1 MGSKS
6 IITSGHYS
14 IAGQKPVNEDACGI
28 RVPDTDLLETKGITA
43 IIADGVSAS
52 DAGKEAS
59 EACVSGFLIDYY
71 STPESWTVKT
81 SAYKVLTA
89 LNRWLHGQGHK
100 HYGSHKGM
108 VTTLSTMVIK
118 SGSAHIFHVGD
129 TRIYRVRDGS
139 LECLTRDHC
148 IQVGDNKTYLGR
160 AIGVDVSVD
169 IDYKTLSVNQGDL
182 FLFTTDGVHDF
193 VDEDFILQTVNNTDD
208 NFDATCEV
216 LVKQALANNSHDN
229 LTCQLLR
236 IEQFPADDQNAVFQR
251 LTELPFPPPL
261 DNGMRIDGYR
271 ITRQLHA
278 SKRTELYLAVDE
290 DTDKQIVLKAPS
302 INFVDDPTF
311 IEQFQHEEWAGRRIS
326 NPHILKI
333 LEPVRPRKFL
343 YCIAEYIEG
352 QTLRQWI
359 HDHPR
364 PLLDEVRAIIEQ
376 IANGLRAMHKL
387 EMIHQDL
394 KPDNIMID
402 RHGTVKIIDLGSTKI
417 AGIQEINSPVES
429 ATLLGTVNYT
439 APEYVRG
446 LPVTNRSDIFSLGV
460 ITYEMLTGELPYGD
474 KDTHKSLSHITALD
488 YIPAT
493 KINPEIPA
501 WVNGALKKATHPDP
515 HQRYEILSGF
525 LYDLSHPNTSLVID
539 DFKPLLEK
547 NPLVF
552 WKGLALLL
560 AAGNI
565 ILVYLLIG

>member
-1 MGSKS
+1 
-6 IITSGHYS
+6 
-14 IAGQKPVNEDACGI
+14 
-28 RVPDTDLLETKGITA
+28 
-43 IIADGVSAS
+43 
-52 DAGKEAS
+52 
-59 EACVSGFLIDYY
+59 
-71 STPESWTVKT
+71 
-81 SAYKVLTA
+81 
-89 LNRWLHGQGHK
+89 
-100 HYGSHKGM
+100 
-108 VTTLSTMVIK
+108 
-118 SGSAHIFHVGD
+118 
-129 TRIYRVRDGS
+129 
-139 LECLTRDHC
+139 
-148 IQVGDNKTYLGR
+148 
-160 AIGVDVSVD
+160 
-169 IDYKTLSVNQGDL
+169 
-182 FLFTTDGVHDF
+182 
-193 VDEDFILQTVNNTDD
+193 
-208 NFDATCEV
+208 

-236 IEQFPADDQNAVFQR
+236 IEQLPADDQNTVFQR

-271 ITRQLHA
+271 IIRQLHA

-290 DTDKQIVLKAPS
+290 DTDKQIALKAPS
-302 INFVDDPTF
+302 INYIDDPTF

-326 NPHILKI
+326 NPHILRI

-352 QTLRQWI
+352 QTLRQWM

-364 PLLDEVRAIIEQ
+364 PQLDEVRAIIEQ

-402 RHGTVKIIDLGSTKI
+402 RHGMVKIIDLGSTKI

-460 ITYEMLTGELPYGD
+460 ITYEMLTGELPYGE
-474 KDTHKSLSHITALD
+474 KDTHKSLSRITALD
-488 YIPAT
+488 YLPAT
-493 KINPEIPA
+493 KTNPEVPA
-501 WVNGALKKATHPDP
+501 WVDGALKKATHPDP

-525 LYDLSHPNTSLVID
+525 LYDLSHPNTTLVID
-539 DFKPLLEK
+539 EFKPLLEK
-547 NPLVF
+547 NPLAF

-565 ILVYLLIG
+565 ILLYLLITEAGI